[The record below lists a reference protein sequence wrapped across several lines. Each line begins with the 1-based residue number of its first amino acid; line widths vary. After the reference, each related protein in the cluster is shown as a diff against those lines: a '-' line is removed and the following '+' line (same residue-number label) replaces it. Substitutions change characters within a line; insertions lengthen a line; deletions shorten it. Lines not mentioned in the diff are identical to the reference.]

1 MLPFPFHVGHRLRGA
16 MLAGAFVCLA
26 IPSAFA
32 AEPVFKSPVINES
45 TPGHAVKIDVD
56 LKDAE
61 NLYLVV
67 SDGGDGFSCDWADW
81 GNPRVTLADGQQLKL
96 TELKWKSAK
105 TGWGD
110 VRVGKNCGGQ
120 PLRVHGDTWGDGI
133 GTHANSVIHFELPK
147 PAKKFQATG
156 GLDNGGTDQG
166 GTTSVQFYVYTE
178 KPPQRV
184 LASTVNSGGGD
195 LPPGEALDGLD
206 VADDLTVSLFAHE
219 PMLLSPSNIDIDHLG
234 RVWVCEIVNY
244 RQFRNKD
251 TPEREEGDR
260 ILILEDTD
268 GDAKAD
274 KSTTFYQG
282 RDIDSAHGVCV
293 LGNKVIVSAGDSVF
307 VLTDEDGD
315 SKADRKDV
323 LFTKIDGT
331 QHDHGIHSFLFGPD
345 GKLYFNFGNAGRRIH
360 DKNGKV
366 LVDMSGREVHDHRK
380 PYQEGMVFRCNLDG
394 SEFETLG
401 WNFRNN
407 WELAVDSFGN
417 IWQSDNDDDGNRGV
431 RINFVMEFGNY
442 GYKDEFTGAGWRD
455 ERTGWNEEI
464 PLRHWHLND
473 PGVVP
478 NLLQTGAGSPTGI
491 CVYEGD
497 LLPKQYRGEI
507 IHCDAG
513 PNIVRAYP
521 VKVDGAGYTA
531 DIVNMLSG
539 TRDKWFRPSDVCVA
553 PDGSLIV
560 ADWYDPGVGGHRM
573 ADIQKGRLFRLT
585 PKEMEYKS
593 PKFDFASLDG
603 AIEAL
608 QSPNMAARYLAWTA
622 LHKMGTKAEDAL
634 VDMLQNQDDPRL
646 QARALWLLTKLEGRG
661 YDHAAKA
668 LSHDDPN
675 IRIVALR
682 AIRQMVPDMDRYVS
696 DASRKLL
703 QEYSAQGMLA
713 NVVESLVNDPSAA
726 VRRECAIALRG
737 NSYDSVPELWRMLTE
752 DYDGKDRWY
761 LEALGIGAEGQW
773 DRFFS
778 AWLLSDAVALTPG
791 LSKAEKDIIWR
802 SRSAQALPLLATA
815 ILAEDTSDSER
826 LQYFRAF
833 DFHRDPAER
842 ELKTNTLLALLA
854 GNHPAQTQIAALSLK
869 HLGGLSGQQREKLL
883 PMLNEVVAKIED
895 PERVVA
901 LTKQFGL
908 SQQYPRLLQ
917 IARENPAEQAGVE
930 AMRALLDA
938 QADELVGKALTSPDS
953 QQAVA
958 VATALGYSN
967 HGRATK
973 LLMQTMNDK
982 KAPLAVRRASVTGLT
997 QFKGGAERLVELAKA
1012 DKLDGKLADAAAAGL
1027 HGSQLPHIK
1036 QAAEKLFPLPPTKNN
1051 KPLPPIEQLVSRRGD
1066 AKRGRV
1072 LFNTEATCVKCHI
1085 VNGVGREV
1093 GPNLSEIGKKLSRQ
1107 AMYQSVLFPSA
1118 GISHNY
1124 ESYTILMA
1132 DGTQVTGLMTSETEE
1147 TVSIK
1152 DINALTR
1159 TYNKDDVEFMKKNET
1174 SLMPAD
1180 LQKVMTEQDL
1190 IDVVEYMTTLTK
1202 AKEFGTEQK

>member
-1 MLPFPFHVGHRLRGA
+1 MLSFPFHCGHWLRGA
-16 MLAGAFVCLA
+16 MLAGALIYLTTPLVK
-26 IPSAFA
+26 A
-32 AEPVFKSPVINES
+32 AEPVFKSPVITES
-45 TPGHAVKIDVD
+45 TPGHEVKIDIN
-56 LKDAE
+56 LNNAKS
-61 NLYLVV
+61 LYLVV
-67 SDGGDGFSCDWADW
+67 RDGGDGFSCDWANW
-81 GNPRVTLADGQQLKL
+81 GNPRVTLADGEEIKL
-96 TELKWKSAK
+96 TELKWKAAK
-105 TGWGD
+105 SGWGN
-110 VRVGKNCGGQ
+110 VNVGKNCGGRPMQ
-120 PLRVHGDTWGDGI
+120 VLGVYLEDGI
-133 GTHANSVIHFELPK
+133 GTHANSVIQFELAK

-156 GLDNGGTDQG
+156 SLDDGGANQP

-184 LASTVNSGGGD
+184 LATASKSGGGD

-206 VADDLTVSLFAHE
+206 VADDLAVSLFAHE

-251 TPEREEGDR
+251 TPERKEGDR

-307 VLTDEDGD
+307 VLTDDDGD

-360 DKNGKV
+360 DKNGNV
-366 LVDMSGREVHDHRK
+366 VVDMSGREVHDHRK

-455 ERTGWNEEI
+455 ERTGWSEEI
-464 PLRHWHLND
+464 PKRHWHLND

-521 VKVDGAGYTA
+521 AKVDGAGYTA
-531 DIVNMLSG
+531 DIINMLSG

-593 PKFDFASLDG
+593 PKFDFESLDG

-608 QSPNMAARYLAWTA
+608 QSPNMAARYLAWTS
-622 LHKMGTKAEDAL
+622 LHEMGVKAEKAL
-634 VDMLQNQDDPRL
+634 VDMFQTHDDPRM

-661 YDHAAKA
+661 YDHAAEA
-668 LSHDDPN
+668 LTHDDPN

-682 AIRQMVPDMDRYVS
+682 AIRQMSSASESDR
-696 DASRKLL
+696 LL
-703 QEYSAQGMLA
+703 
-713 NVVESLVNDPSAA
+713 NVLESLSHDPSAA
-726 VRRECAIALRG
+726 VRRECAIALRAKK
-737 NSYDSVPELWRMLTE
+737 SDKAADIWATLTNE
-752 DYDGKDRWY
+752 YDGDDRWY

-773 DRFFS
+773 DRFFET
-778 AWLLSDAVALTPG
+778 WLKTDAVSQSPG

-815 ILAEDTSDSER
+815 ILDEDTSDSER
-826 LQYFRAF
+826 LKHFRAF

-842 ELKTNTLLALLA
+842 ELKTNTLLTLLA
-854 GNHPAQTQIAALSLK
+854 GNHPDQTQIAALSLK
-869 HLGGLSGQQREKLL
+869 HLGKLSGAQREKLL
-883 PMLNEVVAKIED
+883 PMLNEVVSRIED

-901 LTKQFGL
+901 LTQQFGL

-930 AMRALLDA
+930 AMRALLA
-938 QADELVGKALTSPDS
+938 AEQTELLEKALASTEDV
-953 QQAVA
+953 QATA

-973 LLMQTMNDK
+973 LLMQTMNNK
-982 KAPLAVRRASVTGLT
+982 KAGLAVRRASVTGLSK
-997 QFKGGAERLVELAKA
+997 FKGGAERLVELAKA
-1012 DKLDGKLADAAAAGL
+1012 DKLDKKLTDAAAAGL
-1027 HGSQLPHIK
+1027 HASQYPHIK

-1051 KPLPPIEQLVSRRGD
+1051 KPLPPIEHLVSQRGD
-1066 AKRGRV
+1066 VKRGRV

-1107 AMYQSVLFPSA
+1107 AMYQSILFPSA

-1124 ESYTILMA
+1124 ESYTLLMT
-1132 DGTQVTGLMTSETEE
+1132 DGTQVTGLKTSETEDS
-1147 TVSIK
+1147 VSIK

-1159 TYNKDDVEFMKKNET
+1159 TYPKDDVEFMKKNET

-1190 IDVVEYMTTLTK
+1190 VDVVEYLMTLTK
-1202 AKEFGTEQK
+1202 AKEFHSEKASK

>member
-1 MLPFPFHVGHRLRGA
+1 MHSFSPRLGRWLRDA
-16 MLAGAFVCLA
+16 ALAGAFFGLA
-26 IPSAFA
+26 ISSASA
-32 AEPVFKSPVINES
+32 VEPVFKSKVINES
-45 TPGHAVKIDVD
+45 TPGHAVKIDID
-56 LKDAE
+56 LNNAK

-67 SDGGDGFSCDWADW
+67 TDGGDGYSCDWADW
-81 GNPRVTLADGQQLKL
+81 GNPRVTLADGEEIKL

-105 TGWGD
+105 TGWGN
-110 VRVGKNCGGQ
+110 VNVGKNAEGR
-120 PLRVHGDTWGDGI
+120 PLKVLGVYLEDGI
-133 GTHANSVIHFELPK
+133 GTHANSVIHYELPK

-156 GLDNGGTDQG
+156 ALDNGGTDQG
-166 GTTSVQFYVYTE
+166 GITSVQFLVYTE

-184 LASTVNSGGGD
+184 LASTANSSGGD

-206 VADDLTVSLFAHE
+206 VADDLTATVFAHE

-234 RVWVCEIVNY
+234 RVWVCEVVNY
-244 RQFRNKD
+244 RQFRNND
-251 TPEREEGDR
+251 TPERKEGDR

-268 GDAKAD
+268 GDGKAD
-274 KSTTFYQG
+274 ESTTFYQG

-293 LGNKVIVSAGDSVF
+293 LGNQVIVSAGDSVF
-307 VLTDEDGD
+307 VLTDDDGD

-360 DKNGKV
+360 DKDGKV

-455 ERTGWNEEI
+455 ERTGWSEEI
-464 PLRHWHLND
+464 PKRHWHLND

-497 LLPKQYRGEI
+497 LLPKRYQGEI

-513 PNIVRAYP
+513 PNVVRAYP
-521 VKVDGAGYTA
+521 AKVDGAGYTA
-531 DIVNMLSG
+531 DIIPMLTG

-593 PKFDFASLDG
+593 PKFDFESLDG

-608 QSPNMAARYLAWTA
+608 QSPNMAARYLAWTS
-622 LHKMGTKAEDAL
+622 LHKMGTKAEKAL
-634 VDMLQNQDDPRL
+634 TELLRNKDPRM
-646 QARALWLLTKLEGRG
+646 QARALWLLSKIEGRG
-661 YDHAAKA
+661 YFHAANS
-668 LSHDDPN
+668 LDHPDPN

-682 AIRQMVPDMDRYVS
+682 AIREMVPDMERYVS
-696 DASRKLL
+696 EPPREYLSEHGPEGLL
-703 QEYSAQGMLA
+703 AK
-713 NVVESLVNDPSAA
+713 VVEGLSRDPSPA
-726 VRRECAIALRG
+726 VRRESAIALRG
-737 NSYDSVPELWRMLTE
+737 NETE
-752 DYDGKDRWY
+752 KAAEVWADLASQYDGNDRWY

-773 DRFFS
+773 DRFFET
-778 AWLLSDAVALTPG
+778 WLKTDAVSKSPG
-791 LSKAEKDIIWR
+791 LSQAEKDIIWR
-802 SRSAQALPLLATA
+802 SRSASALPLLATA

-826 LQYFRAF
+826 LKYFRAF

-842 ELKTNTLLALLA
+842 ELKTDTLLGLLA
-854 GNHPAQTQIAALSLK
+854 GNHADQTQIAALSLK

-917 IARENPAEQAGVE
+917 IARENPADQAGVE

-938 QADELVGKALTSPDS
+938 EQNELLEKALASSDAP
-953 QQAVA
+953 QATA
-958 VATALGYSN
+958 IATALGYSN
-967 HGRATK
+967 NGRAVK
-973 LLMQTMNDK
+973 LLTQTMNDK
-982 KAPLAVRRASVTGLT
+982 KAALAVRRAAVSGLT
-997 QFKGGAERLVELAKA
+997 QFKGGAERIVELAKA
-1012 DKLDGKLADAAAAGL
+1012 GNLDQKLTAAAAAGL
-1027 HGSQLPHIK
+1027 HASQFPHVK
-1036 QAAEKLFPLPPTKNN
+1036 RAAEELFPLPPTKNN

-1085 VNGVGREV
+1085 VNGVGKEV

-1124 ESYTILMA
+1124 ESYTLLMT
-1132 DGTQVTGLMTSETEE
+1132 DGTQVTGLKTSETEDS
-1147 TVSIK
+1147 VSIK

-1159 TYNKDDVEFMKKNET
+1159 TYSKDDVEFMKKNEV

-1190 IDVVEYMTTLTK
+1190 VDVVEYMTTLTE
-1202 AKEFGTEQK
+1202 AKDFQAE